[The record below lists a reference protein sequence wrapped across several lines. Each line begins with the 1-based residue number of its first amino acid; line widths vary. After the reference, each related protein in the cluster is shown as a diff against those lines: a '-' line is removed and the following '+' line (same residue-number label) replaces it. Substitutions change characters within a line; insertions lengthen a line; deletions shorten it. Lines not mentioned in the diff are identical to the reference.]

1 MSTIVFTSLNKN
13 KTEPGSI
20 MQIST
25 RHASLF
31 GGSSIIALDIAI

>member
-1 MSTIVFTSLNKN
+1 
-13 KTEPGSI
+13 

-31 GGSSIIALDIAI
+31 GGSSIIALDIAILVAITSIGRKLLFQA